1 LAHINIRK
9 GHNIRISGSP
19 ENEYFS
25 RPKSKTVSI
34 QPNNFRYVKPKLLVK
49 VVGDK
54 VDIGSP
60 IFFDKVQPDIK
71 WASPGGGEIKEIILG
86 DRRSV
91 ENIIIELHEEEKSVL
106 HTPVKYQEIS
116 SLGKAKV
123 TDQIMEANLWPMIR
137 QRPFN
142 KIADPND
149 TPMAIFVSGFNSA
162 PLTVN
167 LDFALRYKQSVFQA
181 GLNVLN
187 QLSNGNVHLTFE
199 VDTNCET
206 LTAARNVN
214 LHTVNGPHPSGNVG
228 IQIHHINPWKPNEV
242 IWVINA
248 QHVLTIGDLFLKG
261 IYDPSIVA
269 TVAGPGVKNPAHI
282 QTRTGASIE
291 TFLLDNLN
299 SDDNRIISGDVL
311 TGQETNLNGFL
322 GYYDTTISVVPNS
335 NEREFLGLLKPGNEQ
350 SRYSVT
356 NAFIS
361 QNKSNF
367 NFTTQQSGSLRPMV
381 PINAWENM
389 LPMDIYP
396 NALYR
401 SILAEDFEEME
412 GLGLLEC
419 DEEDFALCS
428 FVCPSK
434 IDVGS
439 VIRHGLNLMKDD
451 G

>member
-1 LAHINIRK
+1 MAHINIRK

-49 VVGDK
+49 VGDK

-71 WASPGGGEIKEIILG
+71 WASPGSGEIKEIILG

-91 ENIIIELHEEEKSVL
+91 ENIIIELNEEEKSVL

-167 LDFALRYKQSVFQA
+167 LDFALCYKQSVFQA

-242 IWVINA
+242 IWVVNA

>member
-1 LAHINIRK
+1 MAHINIRK

-49 VVGDK
+49 VGDK

-71 WASPGGGEIKEIILG
+71 WASPGSGEIKEIILG

-181 GLNVLN
+181 GLNILN

>member
-49 VVGDK
+49 VGDK

-361 QNKSNF
+361 QNNSNF

>member
-1 LAHINIRK
+1 MAHINIRK

-25 RPKSKTVSI
+25 RPKSKIVSI

-49 VVGDK
+49 VGDK

-60 IFFDKVQPDIK
+60 IFFDKVQPEIK
-71 WASPGGGEIKEIILG
+71 WASPGSGEIKEIILG
-86 DRRSV
+86 DRRYI
-91 ENIIIELHEEEKSVL
+91 ENIIIELNEEEKSVL

-187 QLSNGNVHLTFE
+187 QLSNGKVHLTFE

-228 IQIHHINPWKPNEV
+228 IQIHHLNPWKPNEV
-242 IWVINA
+242 IWVVNA

-299 SDDNRIISGDVL
+299 SDDNRIISGDIL

>member
-1 LAHINIRK
+1 MAHINIRK

-49 VVGDK
+49 VGDK

-71 WASPGGGEIKEIILG
+71 WASPGSGEIKEIILG

-322 GYYDTTISVVPNS
+322 VYYDTTISVVPNS

>member
-1 LAHINIRK
+1 MAHINIIK

-49 VVGDK
+49 VGDK

-71 WASPGGGEIKEIILG
+71 WASPGSGEIKEIILG

-106 HTPVKYQEIS
+106 HTPDKYQEIS

-123 TDQIMEANLWPMIR
+123 TDQIMEANLWPIIR
-137 QRPFN
+137 QRPFK

>member
-1 LAHINIRK
+1 MAHINIRK

-49 VVGDK
+49 VGDK

-71 WASPGGGEIKEIILG
+71 WASPGSGEIKEIILG

-162 PLTVN
+162 PLTVI

>member
-1 LAHINIRK
+1 MAHINIRK

-49 VVGDK
+49 VGDK

-91 ENIIIELHEEEKSVL
+91 ENIIIELNEEEKSVL

-187 QLSNGNVHLTFE
+187 QLSNGKVHLTFE

>member
-1 LAHINIRK
+1 MAHINIRK

-49 VVGDK
+49 VGDK

-181 GLNVLN
+181 GLNILN

-434 IDVGS
+434 FDV
-439 VIRHGLNLMKDD
+439 
-451 G
+451 

>member
-1 LAHINIRK
+1 MAHINIRK

-49 VVGDK
+49 VGDK

-71 WASPGGGEIKEIILG
+71 WASPGSGEIKEIILG

-91 ENIIIELHEEEKSVL
+91 ENIIIELNEEEKSVL

-419 DEEDFALCS
+419 DEEAFALCS

>member
-1 LAHINIRK
+1 MAHINIRK

-49 VVGDK
+49 VGDK

-91 ENIIIELHEEEKSVL
+91 ENIIIELNEEEKSVL

-439 VIRHGLNLMKDD
+439 VFRHGLNLMKDD

>member
-1 LAHINIRK
+1 MAHINIRK

-49 VVGDK
+49 VGDK

-71 WASPGGGEIKEIILG
+71 WASPGSGEIKEIILG

-214 LHTVNGPHPSGNVG
+214 LHTINGPHPSGNVG

>member
-1 LAHINIRK
+1 MAHINIRK

-49 VVGDK
+49 VGDK

-71 WASPGGGEIKEIILG
+71 WASPGSGEIKEIILG

-439 VIRHGLNLMKDD
+439 VMRHGLNLMKDD

>member
-49 VVGDK
+49 VGDK

-71 WASPGGGEIKEIILG
+71 WASPGSGEIKEIILG

-242 IWVINA
+242 IWVVNA

>member
-1 LAHINIRK
+1 MAHINIRK

-49 VVGDK
+49 VGDK

-71 WASPGGGEIKEIILG
+71 WASPGSGEIKEIILG

-187 QLSNGNVHLTFE
+187 QLSNGKVHLTFE

>member
-1 LAHINIRK
+1 MAHINIRK

-49 VVGDK
+49 VGDK

-71 WASPGGGEIKEIILG
+71 WASPGSGEIKEIILG
-86 DRRSV
+86 DRRYI
-91 ENIIIELHEEEKSVL
+91 ENIIIELNEEEKSVL

-228 IQIHHINPWKPNEV
+228 IQIHHLNPWKPNEV
-242 IWVINA
+242 IWVVNA

-299 SDDNRIISGDVL
+299 SDDNRIISGDIL

>member
-1 LAHINIRK
+1 MAHINIRK

-49 VVGDK
+49 VGDK

-116 SLGKAKV
+116 SLGKKKV

-242 IWVINA
+242 IWVVNA

>member
-1 LAHINIRK
+1 MAHINIRK

-49 VVGDK
+49 VGDK

-71 WASPGGGEIKEIILG
+71 WASPGSGEIKEIILG

-91 ENIIIELHEEEKSVL
+91 ENIIIELNEEEKSVL

-282 QTRTGASIE
+282 QTRTGANIE

-299 SDDNRIISGDVL
+299 SDDNRIISGDIL

>member
-1 LAHINIRK
+1 MAHINIRK

-49 VVGDK
+49 VGDK

-149 TPMAIFVSGFNSA
+149 IPMAIFVSGFNSA

-187 QLSNGNVHLTFE
+187 QLSNGKVHLTFE

-242 IWVINA
+242 IWVVNA

>member
-1 LAHINIRK
+1 MAHINIRK

-49 VVGDK
+49 VGDK

-71 WASPGGGEIKEIILG
+71 WASPGSGEIKEIILG

-91 ENIIIELHEEEKSVL
+91 ENIIIELNEEEKSVL

-123 TDQIMEANLWPMIR
+123 TDHIMEANLWPMIR

-242 IWVINA
+242 IWVVNA

>member
-1 LAHINIRK
+1 MAHINIRK

-49 VVGDK
+49 VGDK

-71 WASPGGGEIKEIILG
+71 WASPGSGEIKEIILG

-187 QLSNGNVHLTFE
+187 QLSNGKVHLTFE

-228 IQIHHINPWKPNEV
+228 IQIHHLNPWKPNEV
-242 IWVINA
+242 IWVVNA

-261 IYDPSIVA
+261 VYDPSIVA

-322 GYYDTTISVVPNS
+322 GYYDTTISVLPNS

>member
-1 LAHINIRK
+1 MAHINIRK

-49 VVGDK
+49 VGDK

-71 WASPGGGEIKEIILG
+71 WASPGSGEIKEIILG

-361 QNKSNF
+361 QNNSNF

>member
-1 LAHINIRK
+1 MAHINIRK

-49 VVGDK
+49 VGDK

-71 WASPGGGEIKEIILG
+71 WASPGSGEIKEIILG

-116 SLGKAKV
+116 SLGKKKV

>member
-1 LAHINIRK
+1 MAHINIRK

-49 VVGDK
+49 VGDK

-71 WASPGGGEIKEIILG
+71 WASPGSGEIKEIILG

-91 ENIIIELHEEEKSVL
+91 ENIIIELNEEEKSVL

-187 QLSNGNVHLTFE
+187 QLSNGKVHLTFE

-214 LHTVNGPHPSGNVG
+214 LHTINGPHPSGNVG

-299 SDDNRIISGDVL
+299 SDDNRIISGDIL

>member
-1 LAHINIRK
+1 MAHINIRK

-49 VVGDK
+49 VGDK

-116 SLGKAKV
+116 SLGKKKV

>member
-1 LAHINIRK
+1 MAHINIRK

-49 VVGDK
+49 VGDK

-71 WASPGGGEIKEIILG
+71 WASPGSGEIKEIILG

-439 VIRHGLNLMKDD
+439 VIRHGLNLMKDA

>member
-1 LAHINIRK
+1 MAHINIRK

-49 VVGDK
+49 VGDK

-71 WASPGGGEIKEIILG
+71 WASPGSGEIKEIILG

-116 SLGKAKV
+116 SLGKKKV

-242 IWVINA
+242 IWVVNA

>member
-1 LAHINIRK
+1 MAHINIRK

-49 VVGDK
+49 VGDK

-71 WASPGGGEIKEIILG
+71 WASPGSGEIKEIILG
-86 DRRSV
+86 DRRYI
-91 ENIIIELHEEEKSVL
+91 ENIIIELNEEEKSVL

-187 QLSNGNVHLTFE
+187 QLSNGKVHLTFE

-214 LHTVNGPHPSGNVG
+214 LHTINGPHPSGNVG
-228 IQIHHINPWKPNEV
+228 IQIHHLNPWKPNEV
-242 IWVINA
+242 IWVVNA

-261 IYDPSIVA
+261 IYDPTIVA

-299 SDDNRIISGDVL
+299 SDDNRIISGDIL

>member
-49 VVGDK
+49 VGDK

-71 WASPGGGEIKEIILG
+71 WASPGSGEIKEIILG

-91 ENIIIELHEEEKSVL
+91 ENIIIELNEEEKSVL

-242 IWVINA
+242 IWVVNA

>member
-1 LAHINIRK
+1 MAHINIRK

-19 ENEYFS
+19 ENENIS
-25 RPKSKTVSI
+25 RTKSKTVSI

-49 VVGDK
+49 VGDK

-181 GLNVLN
+181 GLNILN

>member
-1 LAHINIRK
+1 MAHINIRK

-49 VVGDK
+49 VGDK

-71 WASPGGGEIKEIILG
+71 WASPGSGEIKEIILG

-91 ENIIIELHEEEKSVL
+91 ENIIIELNEEEKSVL

-228 IQIHHINPWKPNEV
+228 IQIHHINPWKPNKV

>member
-1 LAHINIRK
+1 MAHINIRK

-25 RPKSKTVSI
+25 RPESKTVSI

-49 VVGDK
+49 VGDK

>member
-49 VVGDK
+49 VGDK

-71 WASPGGGEIKEIILG
+71 WASPGSGEIKEIILG

-91 ENIIIELHEEEKSVL
+91 ENIIIELNEEEKSVL

-116 SLGKAKV
+116 SLGKKKV

-187 QLSNGNVHLTFE
+187 QLSNGKVHLTFE

>member
-1 LAHINIRK
+1 MAHINIRK

-49 VVGDK
+49 VGDK

-91 ENIIIELHEEEKSVL
+91 ENIIIELHEEEKSAL

>member
-1 LAHINIRK
+1 MAHINIRK

-49 VVGDK
+49 VGDK

-71 WASPGGGEIKEIILG
+71 WASPGSGEIKEIILG

-116 SLGKAKV
+116 SLGTAKV

>member
-1 LAHINIRK
+1 MAHINIRK

-49 VVGDK
+49 VGDK

-71 WASPGGGEIKEIILG
+71 WASPGSGEIKEIILG

-91 ENIIIELHEEEKSVL
+91 ENIIIELNEEEKSVL

-187 QLSNGNVHLTFE
+187 QLSNGKVHLTFE

>member
-1 LAHINIRK
+1 MAHINIRK

-49 VVGDK
+49 VGDK

-91 ENIIIELHEEEKSVL
+91 KNIIIQLNEEEKSVQ

-116 SLGKAKV
+116 SLGKDKV
-123 TDQIMEANLWPMIR
+123 TDQIMKANLWPIIR

-149 TPMAIFVSGFNSA
+149 TPMAIFISGFNSA

>member
-1 LAHINIRK
+1 MAHINIRK
-9 GHNIRISGSP
+9 GHNFRISGSP

-49 VVGDK
+49 VGDK

-71 WASPGGGEIKEIILG
+71 WASPGSGEIKEIILG

-91 ENIIIELHEEEKSVL
+91 ENIIIELNEEEKSVL

-116 SLGKAKV
+116 SLGKKKV

>member
-1 LAHINIRK
+1 MAHINIRK

-49 VVGDK
+49 VGDK

-187 QLSNGNVHLTFE
+187 QLSNGKVHLTFE